1 MVTSGMVTL
10 IAFLMASSLVLLVYT
25 LAGGRAG
32 RLEARLDELAGR
44 GGTAIDQDTMMQ
56 LARTALPKMG
66 TPLLPSSEEE
76 RTRLQSRL
84 LQAGL
89 YRRQA
94 MVVFLG
100 VKLLL
105 IVSPIFVALAVST
118 LGILPFSQVML
129 AGISLSMLG
138 MIAPSFWLDRQ
149 RNRRKSSLRRAL
161 PDALDVMVVCLEGG
175 LSLPGAMRYVAGEL
189 KTAHPLL
196 AGELNIVQREVQLG
210 KSPGEALRELGIRS
224 DLEEIRTLAA
234 VITQSSRFGASL
246 VKSLRV
252 HGELLRLKRQQQA
265 EEMAQKAATKVLFPT
280 ILFIFPAM
288 FIVILG
294 PAMIHIAALLSKV
307 ALD

>member
-32 RLEARLDELAGR
+32 RLEARLDDLAGR
-44 GGTAIDQDTMMQ
+44 GGTAIDQDSMMQ

-66 TPLLPSSEEE
+66 MPLLPSSEED

-105 IVSPIFVALAVST
+105 IVSPILVALVVST
-118 LGILPFSQVML
+118 LGILTFSQVML

-138 MIAPSFWLDRQ
+138 MIAPSFWLDRM
-149 RNRRKSSLRRAL
+149 RNRRKASLRRAL

-265 EEMAQKAATKVLFPT
+265 EEMARKAATKVLFPT